1 MWVLFAILNPVSESI
16 RSLVI
21 KKTTNQVDPMILTWA
36 NNIIPV
42 LIFPL
47 AMYFAGTEVKSS
59 FQFWYG
65 FTCAGIIQIIAS
77 VLYMQAIAKGDI
89 SSVIPMLSFTPLFLL
104 LFGPLIIGEFPSLTG
119 LAGVLLV
126 VAGSYLLNL
135 DFKKINLL
143 EPFRAIIRNKGTRL
157 MLIVAILWSISGA
170 FDKISINNSSVL
182 QHITF
187 TNILIFIVITVTL
200 IIQKKF
206 DLSVIRR
213 SKNNLLLVSGLT
225 TASYFFHYSAL
236 ALTLVAYVIAIKRTA
251 GVFSVIL
258 GAVFLKESN
267 LRQRLIGS
275 IIMFLGV
282 LLILFS

>member
-1 MWVLFAILNPVSESI
+1 MWIIFAILNPVTESI

-21 KKTTNQVDPMILTWA
+21 KKTTSQVDPMILTWA

-42 LIFPL
+42 IVFPF
-47 AMYFAGTEVKSS
+47 AMYFAGVEVKSS

-104 LFGPLIIGEFPSLTG
+104 LFGPLIIGEFPGLTG

-135 DFKKINLL
+135 DFKKKDIL
-143 EPFRAIIRNKGTRL
+143 EPFKAIIRNKGTRL

-187 TNILIFIVITVTL
+187 TNVLIFIVITITL
-200 IIQKKF
+200 IVQKKF
-206 DLSVIRR
+206 DLSVMR
-213 SKNNLLLVSGLT
+213 SSKKNLLLVSGLT

-236 ALTLVAYVIAIKRTA
+236 ALTLVAYVIALKRTA